1 MDAFYFDGRSS
12 RRHAARLD
20 ALPGC
25 LSLTLPSGE
34 QRRVPLADIRVSE
47 PLGKA
52 PRTLRFSGG
61 DFCEAPQNAELLAL
75 LNTIGYRQSVAVRL
89 QSRWRWA
96 VFAFVFLALTTGAA
110 HRWLL
115 PWGAKIAAP
124 HVSLSFM
131 DRLSAE
137 VIMMLDGQLLKKS
150 RLDGARQKEIS
161 EGFKKL
167 AVADPELASR
177 QSYLRLYFRDF
188 SQPNA
193 FCLPGG
199 QIVLLDKLVE
209 LSANNDEIIAVLAHE
224 IGHFRERHA
233 VRRLI
238 QSSVVGVIAA
248 VYFGDI
254 SSLLS
259 GLTTILLELSYSRDM
274 EREADDYAIAALRRQ
289 GISPIALANAL
300 KKLSAA
306 HEKRDAA
313 HENKEKR
320 KDFRAIVSGWL
331 SSHPGSDERI
341 HRITTAASQA
351 PEDSGK

>member
-1 MDAFYFDGRSS
+1 MDVLYFDGRSS

-34 QRRVPLADIRVSE
+34 QRRIPLTDIRVSE

-52 PRTLRFSGG
+52 PRTLRFSGN
-61 DFCEAPQNAELLAL
+61 DFCEVPQNAELLAL
-75 LNTIGYRQSVAVRL
+75 LNAIGYRRSVAVRL

-96 VFAFVFLALTTGAA
+96 IFAFVFLVLTTGAA
-110 HRWLL
+110 YRWLL

-124 HVSLSFM
+124 YVPISFM
-131 DRLSAE
+131 DSLSTKVITLLDERLF
-137 VIMMLDGQLLKKS
+137 KNS
-150 RLDGARQKEIS
+150 RLNGARQKEIS

-167 AVADPELASR
+167 VTADPELASR
-177 QSYLRLYFRDF
+177 QSYLRLHFRDF

-199 QIVLLDKLVE
+199 QVVLLDRLVK
-209 LSANNDEIIAVLAHE
+209 LSANNDEIIAILAHE
-224 IGHFRERHA
+224 IGHFRERHG
-233 VRRLI
+233 VRQLI
-238 QSSVVGVIAA
+238 QSSVVGMIAA
-248 VYFGDI
+248 VYFGDV

-259 GLTTILLELSYSRDM
+259 GLTTTLLESGYSRDM

-300 KKLSAA
+300 KKLN
-306 HEKRDAA
+306 AA
-313 HENKEKR
+313 HENREKQEGLKMR
-320 KDFRAIVSGWL
+320 VSSWL
-331 SSHPGSDERI
+331 SSHPSGDERI
-341 HRITTAASQA
+341 HRITAAASQA
-351 PEDSGK
+351 SGDSQK